1 MPIRRNQRQGL
12 ILYGGWRIG
21 RVPLNF
27 GLPTLEQRQQHCIAK
42 VSGRCRGTVKPKVVG
57 QLLQRESNGHG

>member
-21 RVPLNF
+21 RVCFNLSF
-27 GLPTLEQRQQHCIAK
+27 ATLEERQQHCIAK
-42 VSGRCRGTVKPKVVG
+42 VSRRCRGTVKPKVVG
-57 QLLQRESNGHG
+57 QLLQRESNGH